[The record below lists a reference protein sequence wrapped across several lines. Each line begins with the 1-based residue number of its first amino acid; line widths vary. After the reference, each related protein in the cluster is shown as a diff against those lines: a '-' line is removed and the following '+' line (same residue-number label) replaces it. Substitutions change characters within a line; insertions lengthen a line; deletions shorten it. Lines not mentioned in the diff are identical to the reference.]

1 MRIMKYYNVPII
13 PQSQA
18 ECNQLASLVH
28 SHNLKVIPYRVGQP
42 FKVGVL
48 AWFWGDS
55 YHTPEYI
62 GEWLADTPL
71 VTVNEFARML
81 NTGV

>member
-28 SHNLKVIPYRVGQP
+28 SHKLKAMEHRVGQP
-42 FKVGVL
+42 FKVGVM
-48 AWFWGDS
+48 AWFWGDGE
-55 YHTPEYI
+55 YTPNYL
-62 GEWLADTPL
+62 GVAVHGYDV

>member
-1 MRIMKYYNVPII
+1 MRQKYYNIPII

-28 SHNLKVIPYRVGQP
+28 SHKLTAISNRVGQP
-42 FKVGVL
+42 FRVGVM
-48 AWFWGDS
+48 AWFWGDGEYTPVFVGGQ
-55 YHTPEYI
+55 YHGY
-62 GEWLADTPL
+62 AV
-71 VTVNEFARML
+71 VTVNEFARLL

>member
-1 MRIMKYYNVPII
+1 MRIMKYYNAPII

-28 SHNLKVIPYRVGQP
+28 THKLKVVHFMVGHPFRVG
-42 FKVGVL
+42 VM
-48 AWFWGDS
+48 AWFWGDGE
-55 YHTPEYI
+55 YTPNYLGAQLLGNVVI
-62 GEWLADTPL
+62 
-71 VTVNEFARML
+71 TVNEFARML